1 MIIKYKSEVFFDS
14 KKYEWEE
21 VGLGI
26 TRKITGYNDNIMMVL
41 VKFEEG
47 GIGNPH
53 NHPHSQST
61 YVEDGEFE
69 VQIGDKVQTLKQGDC
84 FLAPPNTV
92 HGVVCKK
99 AGVLVDVFSPVRE
112 DFL

>member
-1 MIIKYKSEVFFDS
+1 MQNSSEALFSSQEYV
-14 KKYEWEE
+14 WEE
-21 VGLGI
+21 VAPGI
-26 TRKITGYNDNIMMVL
+26 KRKITGYNNSIMMVL

-47 GIGNPH
+47 SIGEPH
-53 NHPHSQST
+53 KHPHSQST
-61 YVEDGEFE
+61 YVESGAFE
-69 VQIGDKVQTLKQGDC
+69 VLMGDKTQLLTKGDC
-84 FLAPPNTV
+84 FLAQPNVV